1 VGSPK
6 KHPPLE
12 GSLIYKQ
19 KDYSLLLTYKL
30 GISYPVIRWL
40 IE

>member
-1 VGSPK
+1 LDVGSPK

-19 KDYSLLLTYKL
+19 RIIVYYSP
-30 GISYPVIRWL
+30 IN
-40 IE
+40 